1 MTKTLRIVS
10 FFDVPN
16 LAYNLSKQPYFSILF
31 SLQLVLYISLLPLN
45 YLLTITGVK
54 KARAGREQ
62 RRTNMNRVLEANVQ
76 RHHQPNKPTEEGQ
89 HNGGALLNQMENS
102 PENAELVEYDPVKE
116 MIEQQ
121 WNSRKQQAD
130 QVITLSRSMYL
141 AKVEMY
147 FFSPKWN

>member
-1 MTKTLRIVS
+1 
-10 FFDVPN
+10 
-16 LAYNLSKQPYFSILF
+16 
-31 SLQLVLYISLLPLN
+31 
-45 YLLTITGVK
+45 
-54 KARAGREQ
+54 
-62 RRTNMNRVLEANVQ
+62 MNRVLEANVQ
-76 RHHQPNKPTEEGQ
+76 RHHQPNKPTEEGGQ

-130 QVITLSRSMYL
+130 QVIILSRSMYL
-141 AKVEMY
+141 EKAEIC

>member
-1 MTKTLRIVS
+1 MFHYLRCQIWPTTS
-10 FFDVPN
+10 PNNLILAFF
-16 LAYNLSKQPYFSILF
+16 F
-31 SLQLVLYISLLPLN
+31 SLQLVLYICIFITTYYPI
-45 YLLTITGVK
+45 ITGVK

-141 AKVEMY
+141 AKVEIY
-147 FFSPKWN
+147 FFSPKLN

>member
-1 MTKTLRIVS
+1 M
-10 FFDVPN
+10 PN

-31 SLQLVLYISLLPLN
+31 SLQLVLYISLL
-45 YLLTITGVK
+45 LLSTYYPIITGVK

-130 QVITLSRSMYL
+130 QVIILSRSMYL
-141 AKVEMY
+141 EKAEIC

>member
-10 FFDVPN
+10 FFEVPN

-31 SLQLVLYISLLPLN
+31 SLQLVLYISLL
-45 YLLTITGVK
+45 LLTYLQFTGVK

-141 AKVEMY
+141 AKVEIY
-147 FFSPKWN
+147 FFSPKLN

>member
-10 FFDVPN
+10 FFEVPN
-16 LAYNLSKQPYFSILF
+16 LACNLSKQPYFSILF
-31 SLQLVLYISLLPLN
+31 SLQLVLYLYYH
-45 YLLTITGVK
+45 YLSILTITGVK

-102 PENAELVEYDPVKE
+102 PENAEPVEYDPVKE

-130 QVITLSRSMYL
+130 QVIILPRSR
-141 AKVEMY
+141 
-147 FFSPKWN
+147 

>member
-1 MTKTLRIVS
+1 
-10 FFDVPN
+10 
-16 LAYNLSKQPYFSILF
+16 
-31 SLQLVLYISLLPLN
+31 
-45 YLLTITGVK
+45 
-54 KARAGREQ
+54 
-62 RRTNMNRVLEANVQ
+62 MNRVLEANVQ

-130 QVITLSRSMYL
+130 QVIIYYPEVCIWKKQRYI
-141 AKVEMY
+141 
-147 FFSPKWN
+147 FFLLNGINDFYGNDW